1 MLDVNIEI
9 AIFLTGGL
17 FQNVLLVGEKYE
29 VKVSIVPVWSETFWS
44 SYMYTL
50 QWEDCRSESVFIY

>member
-29 VKVSIVPVWSETFWS
+29 VKVSIVPMWSETF
-44 SYMYTL
+44 
-50 QWEDCRSESVFIY
+50 